1 MSNTCIYTIVNCDIK
16 LHYKKE
22 LFQFSY
28 SQCIPAR
35 PVIMMVTN
43 LIFALFSVFFYFGQ
57 HVEAGS
63 GYLMDPP
70 ARSYLWRLPEY
81 NGVAP
86 INYNDMSIDCGS
98 GGAEWVIIIYPLL
111 YVMYVLITCLSYTII
126 NHIDSIQCGE
136 SR

>member
-1 MSNTCIYTIVNCDIK
+1 MHIYNSELRYQTA
-16 LHYKKE
+16 LYKKE

-28 SQCIPAR
+28 SQCIQR

-43 LIFALFSVFFYFGQ
+43 LIIALFSVFFYFGQ

-98 GGAEWVIIIYPLL
+98 GGAEWVILIHPLL
-111 YVMYVLITCLSYTII
+111 CNFLTLLSY
-126 NHIDSIQCGE
+126 HHYS
-136 SR
+136 